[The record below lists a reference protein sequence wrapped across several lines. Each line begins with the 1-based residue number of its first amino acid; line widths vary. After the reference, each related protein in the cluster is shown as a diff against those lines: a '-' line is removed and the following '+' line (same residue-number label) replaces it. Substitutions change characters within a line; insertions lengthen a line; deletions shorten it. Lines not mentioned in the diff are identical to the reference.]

1 MCKIVGVGISI
12 NSLIRGNIVGI
23 LWELELELGMLLELE
38 LGILWEYCG
47 NWNWN

>member
-1 MCKIVGVGISI
+1 VGIGI
-12 NSLIRGNIVGI
+12 GIRNVVGIGIRNIVGI
-23 LWELELELGMLLELE
+23 LWELELE